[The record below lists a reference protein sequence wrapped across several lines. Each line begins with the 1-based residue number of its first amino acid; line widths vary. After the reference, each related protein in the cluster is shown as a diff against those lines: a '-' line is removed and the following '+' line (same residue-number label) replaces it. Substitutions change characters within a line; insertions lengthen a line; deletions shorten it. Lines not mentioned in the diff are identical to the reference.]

1 MPEPNLAEA
10 IGLQNKFSDN
20 TPAIM
25 QEGFRRRAEED
36 KVAAD
41 AKRAAKKRQADIEK
55 NSANLSNWTLNAE
68 SGIHPIYQE
77 KLASM
82 AENMRQQ
89 FRDGMEA
96 DKENYSPAY
105 DPELQKLKYEFK
117 QEADKDRQST
127 KNIVRDIGIKASDA
141 KGKYDINDKLYGA
154 LSTGSSAYADFVKEN
169 GGSDYYSMGL
179 NTPKP
184 EVLGW
189 TKDAGLWAS
198 KMKGLY
204 KKNPD
209 GSKYIDPKAFEEQ
222 WAAIK
227 SDPSAEWVQ
236 NADAVNKA
244 HGLTDEQSEAQ
255 VKQYVL
261 NLLPNQ
267 PAPDVSTGA
276 GTGTK
281 AKYEISNPYTSKEPV
296 GGGDVNDFTNVTI
309 TKKGG
314 GALPTDTYENRNK
327 QSVVAKPTG
336 KIYRND
342 KTGLVEM
349 DIAVPDKSITSSSE
363 WKDLDDAE
371 RQGWLDKKFAED
383 PNKFEI
389 QRAPLDNNFNKN
401 KFEASYGKT
410 VNELFKGTGASST
423 QKSTAGKTIP
433 TSKIKAL
440 VGTKGFE
447 GYSEKELKDYY
458 TSQGYTIK

>member
-1 MPEPNLAEA
+1 MPQAPNLGEA
-10 IGLQNKFSDN
+10 ISLQAK
-20 TPAIM
+20 PADRTDLIVG
-25 QEGFRRRAEED
+25 EISRRRREED
-36 KVAAD
+36 AVAL
-41 AKRAAKKRQADIEK
+41 AARKAATKRQADIEK
-55 NSANLSNWTLNAE
+55 NSANLGNWIITAE

-82 AENMRQQ
+82 AENMRQR
-89 FRDGMEA
+89 FRDGMT
-96 DKENYSPAY
+96 DDNENYSPAY
-105 DPELQKLKYEFK
+105 DPELQRLKYEFK

-189 TKDAGLWAS
+189 TKDAGLWAG
-198 KMKGLY
+198 KMKSLY

-222 WAAIK
+222 WVAIK
-227 SDPSAEWVQ
+227 NDPAAEWIH

-276 GTGTK
+276 GQGSK
-281 AKYEISNPYTSKEPV
+281 AKYSFSETTTYAHPLS
-296 GGGDVNDFTNVTI
+296 GGDTEDVSQVTL

-314 GALPTDTYENRNK
+314 GSLPTDIYTNK
-327 QSVVAKPTG
+327 SGQDLLGRPTG
-336 KIYRND
+336 RISRFG
-342 KTGLVEM
+342 KTNEVRMEL
-349 DIAVPDKSITSSSE
+349 AVPNKKLTSSPE
-363 WKDLDDAE
+363 WKDMDEEE
-371 RQGWLDKKFAED
+371 RQIWLDKKYQED
-383 PNKFEI
+383 PNNFEKELVPLTGNDFNQSKFE
-389 QRAPLDNNFNKN
+389 N
-401 KFEASYGKT
+401 SYGKP
-410 VNELFKGTGASST
+410 VDELFKGTNKSSAPKAASAKKVYT
-423 QKSTAGKTIP
+423 
-433 TSKIKAL
+433 KAEL
-440 VGTKGFE
+440 TK
-447 GYSEKELKDYY
+447 KAKDA
-458 TSQGYTIK
+458 GYTYDEYYKLVKDKVEVK